1 MKLNKGQR
9 DAMVRITGNVGTL
22 LIAAM
27 LVSTVLRVHPL
38 TIPIYVA
45 GIIVAAAC
53 YALALW
59 FNC

>member
-1 MKLNKGQR
+1 M
-9 DAMVRITGNVGTL
+9 ARITGNVGTL

-38 TIPIYVA
+38 TIPMYIA

-53 YALALW
+53 YALALR
-59 FNC
+59 FNKYLDK